1 MKITEVR
8 IKLIESG
15 NDNEKLQAFCSI
27 TFDHAFVIRDL
38 KIIEGT
44 RGWFVAMPSRKL
56 MDRCPKCSGKNQLR
70 ARFCN
75 QCGNKLAEF
84 RGMGR
89 DTHGKQKMHADIA
102 HPINPECR
110 ENIQQAVISSFHAEI
125 EKSKSP
131 GYVCNYEDIDHDFEA
146 ASYAEEKTRETRSYQ
161 TGEPT

>member
-1 MKITEVR
+1 M
-8 IKLIESG
+8 ESG

-27 TFDHAFVIRDL
+27 TFDNAFVIRDL

-56 MDRCPKCSGKNQLR
+56 MDRCTKCFCKNQLR

-75 QCGNKLAEF
+75 QCGCKLAEF

-89 DTHGKQKMHADIA
+89 DTNGKQKMHADIA

-110 ENIQQAVISSFHAEI
+110 ENIQQAVLSSFHAEL
-125 EKSKSP
+125 EKAKLP
-131 GYVCNYEDIDHDFEA
+131 GYVCNYDDIDHDFEP
-146 ASYAEEKTRETRSYQ
+146 ASYAEEKPNANRGYQ
-161 TGEPT
+161 TDEQV

>member
-1 MKITEVR
+1 M
-8 IKLIESG
+8 ESG

-27 TFDHAFVIRDL
+27 TFDNAFVIRDL

-56 MDRCPKCSGKNQLR
+56 MDRCPKCFCKNQLR

-89 DTHGKQKMHADIA
+89 DINGKQKMHADIA

-110 ENIQQAVISSFHAEI
+110 ENIQQSVLNAFHAEL
-125 EKSKSP
+125 EKSKLP
-131 GYVCNYEDIDHDFEA
+131 GYVCNYEDIDHDFEP
-146 ASYAEEKTRETRSYQ
+146 SNYALEKTSDARGYQ
-161 TGEPT
+161 TGEPS

>member
-8 IKLIESG
+8 IKLMEANSE
-15 NDNEKLQAFCSI
+15 NEKLQAFCSI
-27 TFDHAFVIRDL
+27 TFDHSFVIRDL
-38 KIIEGT
+38 KIIEGP

-56 MDRCPKCSGKNQLR
+56 MDRCPKCSCKNQLR

-89 DTHGKQKMHADIA
+89 DAHGKQKMHADIA

-110 ENIQQAVISSFHAEI
+110 ENIQQAVLKSFHAEV
-125 EKSKSP
+125 EKSKLP
-131 GYVCNYEDIDHDFEA
+131 GYVCSYDDIDSDFEPA
-146 ASYAEEKTRETRSYQ
+146 TFTEEKSQQRTDYQ
-161 TGEPT
+161 VDE